1 VRNASAHNLTRGI
14 GAVEAESMSNWNNA
28 ADGIVSTGV
37 APPNEIT
44 VLFNDSTVTFRM
56 PAEATLADLVGRL
69 TEEGVPQRRQMLS
82 VTIKLGGAKHFRK
95 LLSVREPTSTS
106 TPASLRSDRATE
118 LAAPKYVDARMRRS
132 RRKEAIRTAKALEEQ
147 TAMPWLPSLS

>member
-1 VRNASAHNLTRGI
+1 
-14 GAVEAESMSNWNNA
+14 MSNWNNA

-118 LAAPKYVDARMRRS
+118 LAAPEIRRCTDA
-132 RRKEAIRTAKALEEQ
+132 KIEATRGNSDSKSAGRTDSDALA
-147 TAMPWLPSLS
+147 TVA